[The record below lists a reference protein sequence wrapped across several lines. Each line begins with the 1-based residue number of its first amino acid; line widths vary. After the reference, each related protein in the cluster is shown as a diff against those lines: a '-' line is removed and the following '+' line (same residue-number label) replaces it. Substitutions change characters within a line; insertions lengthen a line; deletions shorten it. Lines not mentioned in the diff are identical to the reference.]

1 MKNLEN
7 LTEINPILLKIL
19 EQRKGHYIH
28 ALEVNDVY
36 ELETV
41 ICSLYDEFTR
51 EYDINTFI
59 DFFASMQIYCLTEE
73 NENDVYNFDI
83 ENYINNL

>member
-1 MKNLEN
+1 MKNSEN

-19 EQRKGHYIH
+19 ENRRGHYVH

-36 ELETV
+36 ELEAI
-41 ICSLYDEFTR
+41 ICSLYDEFIR

-59 DFFASMQIYCLTEE
+59 DFMTSMQIYCLTEE
-73 NENDVYNFDI
+73 NENEVNNFDI
-83 ENYINNL
+83 QNYINNL

>member
-1 MKNLEN
+1 MKTSEN
-7 LTEINPILLKIL
+7 LTEINPILSKIL
-19 EQRKGHYIH
+19 ESRKGHYVH
-28 ALEVNDVY
+28 NLEVNDVY

-41 ICSLYDEFTR
+41 VESLYDELIE

-59 DFFASMQIYCLTEE
+59 NFITSMQIYCLIEE